1 MKTGPLDY
9 NRAMEQST
17 YKIGI
22 VQKFRIREFGPIFDV
37 CIPKLNA
44 AVVYTI
50 VKTDQSLKRCLYKI

>member
-1 MKTGPLDY
+1 
-9 NRAMEQST
+9 MEQST